1 LDLYIDLLIL
11 YQKVQQLL
19 LLLFFEKIKTCP
31 KTAQK
36 PKLKSGFQTAG
47 YKHNNRK
54 SAVIKITANRLGG
67 GSCSCSC

>member
-19 LLLFFEKIKTCP
+19 LLLFFFKKIKNCP
-31 KTAQK
+31 KTAPK

-67 GSCSCSC
+67 GSCSC